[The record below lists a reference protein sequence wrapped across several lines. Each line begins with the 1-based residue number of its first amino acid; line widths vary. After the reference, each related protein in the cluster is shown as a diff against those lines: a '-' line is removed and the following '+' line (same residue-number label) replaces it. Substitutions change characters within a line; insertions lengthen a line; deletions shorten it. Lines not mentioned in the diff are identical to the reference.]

1 MIDQGATAPEFSLP
15 GIKVSAEDGTPS
27 TYRLSDA
34 LEDGPVFLNFYVF
47 DFHPKCTEN
56 LCDLHD
62 VEWFGLEE
70 SVTVFGVSTDGSF
83 SHRAFAAEQGL
94 DYALLSDGDGSV
106 AEAYDVLYEEFK
118 GHKRVAKRAVF
129 LIDTDRTVRY
139 AWSTDDPSRQP
150 NWTEIE
156 AALSPLIPSH

>member
-1 MIDQGATAPEFSLP
+1 MIDQGAAAPEFALP
-15 GIKVSAEDGTPS
+15 GLRVGADGGDPS
-27 TYRLSDA
+27 VYRLSDA
-34 LEDGPVFLNFYVF
+34 LRGGPVFLNFYVF

-83 SHRAFAAEQGL
+83 SHRAFAEEQGL

-129 LIDTDRTVRY
+129 LIDTEGTVRY

-150 NWTEIE
+150 DWMEIE
-156 AALSPLIPSH
+156 EALGALIPSR